1 MILQIREFRPGDEKT
16 LRAVFL
22 SSVHELAGRE
32 YSQQQLDAW
41 APRHHDE
48 LEWSARIQRLQPLIA
63 EMEGAVV
70 AYADLQP
77 SGYIDHFY
85 VAGSHA
91 RRGVGSA
98 LMEHIHATALARGM
112 SELWA
117 EVSLT
122 AEPFFA
128 KWGFVAETR
137 NSVVARGVQ
146 MFNIRMRKR
155 LDLQGEPMAPGVRDL

>member
-1 MILQIREFRPGDEKT
+1 MRIREFQPGDEKT

-22 SSVHELAGRE
+22 SSVHELASGE
-32 YSQQQLDAW
+32 YSQEQRDAW
-41 APRHHDE
+41 APRDHDE
-48 LEWSARIQRLQPLIA
+48 REWSTRIQRLQPLVA
-63 EMEGAVV
+63 EMEGALV

-85 VAGSHA
+85 VAGSRA

-98 LMEHIHATALARGM
+98 LMEHIHATALARRM

-117 EVSLT
+117 DMSLT

-155 LDLQGEPMAPGVRDL
+155 LDRYGESET